1 MLKNLDIVTDG
12 VISLVYVLQLVLF
25 TLRTGFK
32 KKNHPVTEYLV
43 TGGVSASLANRSIV
57 LLGKLIWSL
66 SQNLCVG
73 QRLSPVNGAFTYCL
87 CGNAKRE

>member
-25 TLRTGFK
+25 TLRTGLK

-73 QRLSPVNGAFTYCL
+73 
-87 CGNAKRE
+87 